1 MVGVG
6 LLAGLVGGVETD
18 GGLIVHWGTLSGL
31 YVYKLSI
38 QYHTGDLY
46 DDRTEMYRAKPPR
59 YIPYDLNYFE
69 LGKFREYISG
79 ALWVHLLRAS
89 DTIA

>member
-1 MVGVG
+1 MEGR
-6 LLAGLVGGVETD
+6 
-18 GGLIVHWGTLSGL
+18 L
-31 YVYKLSI
+31 YTGELCPGYTVYKLTI

-46 DDRTEMYRAKPPR
+46 DARKCTGLNHP
-59 YIPYDLNYFE
+59 PYDLNYFE